1 MRDRYVVVVD
11 TNILLQSLLNVS
23 GPAGKCLACFR
34 RGEIDIAVSRDTI
47 NEARDVLSRSLL
59 RDRYPQ
65 ITDEIVLSLLAFLRY
80 RGIYLREVKKQF
92 AYPRDPD
99 DEPYLNL
106 AIEVE
111 ADYLISRDAD
121 LLDLMNWDQEEGRR
135 FQQRFRFLK
144 IVSPVEFLQLIDSQ
158 EE

>member
-1 MRDRYVVVVD
+1 MRDRYVVVAD
-11 TNILLQSLLNVS
+11 TNILLQSLLNVA

-47 NEARDVLSRSLL
+47 KEARDVLSRPSL
-59 RDRYPQ
+59 RAKYPQ
-65 ITDEIVLSLLAFLRY
+65 LTDEKVAHLLAFLRY
-80 RGIYLREVKKQF
+80 RGIYLRTVRRWF
-92 AYPRDPD
+92 DYPRDPD

-121 LLDLMNWDQEEGRR
+121 LLDLMKWEQETGREFQRR
-135 FQQRFRFLK
+135 FRVLK
-144 IVSPVEFLQLIDSQ
+144 IVTPIEFLQVMENQ
-158 EE
+158 EA

>member
-1 MRDRYVVVVD
+1 MRDRYVVVAD
-11 TNILLQSLLNVS
+11 TNMLLQSLLNVA

-47 NEARDVLSRSLL
+47 KEARDVLSRLSL
-59 RDRYPQ
+59 RAKYPQ
-65 ITDEIVLSLLAFLRY
+65 LTDERVANLLAFLRY
-80 RGIYLREVKKQF
+80 RGIYLRTVRSWF
-92 AYPRDPD
+92 DYPRDPD

-111 ADYLISRDAD
+111 ADYLVSRDSD
-121 LLDLMNWDQEEGRR
+121 LLDLMKWEQEEGRA

-144 IVSPVEFLQLIDSQ
+144 IVTPVEFLKFMESPEL
-158 EE
+158 